1 VNQFGVLSPG
11 APAGS
16 PDIITSFLTPSFP
29 ASVAKGKSINEIADA
44 LEGSPLVIQKF
55 IDELEYEKTHS
66 ELNL

>member
-1 VNQFGVLSPG
+1 MNQFDVLSPG

-29 ASVAKGKSINEIADA
+29 TSVAKGKSFNEIADA
-44 LEGSPLVIQKF
+44 HEGSPLVIQNF
-55 IDELEYEKTHS
+55 INELEYEKAHS